1 VSTALPK
8 PRTKRRGG
16 GGGQLSQRDALFLIV
31 PALLPIAVLSVF
43 PLLRGL
49 YLGFTDSQAGLGVA
63 THFNGLANFRRA
75 WHDHLFIES
84 FKIGLIWAVSVTAI
98 QFVLALG
105 LAMLLTTTLRLR
117 WLARSLALVPWAMP
131 PVIVGIMWTLVYQQQ
146 AGLLNEVLRRLH
158 GPLQDTAWLQSFSYA
173 LPAVI
178 VVGVWAGMPQT
189 SVALLAALQTLPDEL
204 NEAAAVDGAGGFR
217 RFRHITLPHLKGVI
231 IAITSL
237 DFVWNFNSFGIIYVM
252 TQGGPGGKTQ
262 VPAVFAYSE
271 AFKYGQFGYASA
283 LGIVMVLVIA
293 VILGGYLWT
302 RFRETAA

>member
-1 VSTALPK
+1 MSTTLSA
-8 PRTKRRGG
+8 PRKRRPGG
-16 GGGQLSQRDALFLIV
+16 GSQLSQRDALFLIV
-31 PALLPIAVLSVF
+31 PALLPIVVLSVL
-43 PLLRGL
+43 PLARGL
-49 YLGFTDSQAGLGVA
+49 YLGFTDSQAGLGVT
-63 THFNGLANFRRA
+63 THFTGLANFRRA
-75 WHDHLFIES
+75 FHDHLFIES
-84 FKIGLIWAVSVTAI
+84 FKIGIIWGVSVTAI

-105 LAMLLTTTLRLR
+105 LALLLSTTIRLR

-189 SVALLAALQTLPDEL
+189 TIALLAALQTLPDEL
-204 NEAAAVDGAGGFR
+204 HEAAAVDGASELH

-237 DFVWNFNSFGIIYVM
+237 DFVWNFNSFGIVYVM

-262 VPAVFAYSE
+262 LPSLFAYDE

-283 LGIVMVLVIA
+283 LGIVMVLVMT
-293 VILGGYLWT
+293 VILGTYLWS
-302 RFRETAA
+302 RFRETAS